1 MNEST
6 SVDDRFPKEFDDA
19 TATAIYIYPLPLPYI
34 TIYRMWIE

>member
-6 SVDDRFPKEFDDA
+6 SVDDRFPKKSDDA
-19 TATAIYIYPLPLPYI
+19 TATATYIYPLPLPYI